1 MLLVR
6 QNALLRALLTCVKI
20 LRKHTVDKPVKGTAL
35 PPMSDHIA
43 RDIGLT
49 PHQRALMSHHWPS
62 RDNRHP
68 FL

>member
-1 MLLVR
+1 MLLSR
-6 QNALLRALLTCVKI
+6 QNALLRALSNCAEF
-20 LRKHTVDKPVKGTAL
+20 LRKRTRNKPVKGTAL
-35 PPMSDHIA
+35 PPMTDHIA

>member
-1 MLLVR
+1 MHITY
-6 QNALLRALLTCVKI
+6 QNALLRALLTCAKF
-20 LRKHTVDKPVKGTAL
+20 LRNLRTPPPIRGSAL

-49 PHQRALMSHHWPS
+49 PHERALMSHHWPS
-62 RDNRHP
+62 RDARHP

>member
-1 MLLVR
+1 MHIAR
-6 QNALLRALLTCVKI
+6 QIALLRALTTCANS
-20 LRKHTVDKPVKGTAL
+20 LRNHSKAPAIKGSAL

-49 PHQRALMSHHWPS
+49 PHERALRSHHWPP
-62 RDNRHP
+62 REARHP

>member
-1 MLLVR
+1 MHIAR
-6 QNALLRALLTCVKI
+6 QNALLRALITCAKF
-20 LRKHTVDKPVKGTAL
+20 LRNHSKAPAIKGSAL

-49 PHQRALMSHHWPS
+49 PHERALMSHHWPS
-62 RDNRHP
+62 RDARHP